1 MGKHETAW
9 WIAGGFAVAAILA
22 ASVLATTGVDAHG
35 TSIALRVTARLSF
48 LIFCPA
54 YIGGAMAELFGPR
67 FLPVKRRGR
76 MLGLAYAAAQV
87 VHLSLVGWLCWIGA
101 APGIG
106 VFVIFGAAA
115 ICTYLLA
122 LGSIGAL
129 QRALGPTGWR
139 VLRFV
144 GMNYIA
150 LAFLKDFL
158 RMPRPPGLRDLAF
171 YGPFLALSIVAPLLY
186 GAGFVLSAGR
196 SWLEPDAIR
205 PVRSDR

>member
-1 MGKHETAW
+1 MGKHETVLW
-9 WIAGGFAVAAILA
+9 MAGGFVAAAILA
-22 ASVLATTGVDAHG
+22 ASVLAAAGTDAHG
-35 TSIALRVTARLSF
+35 TSAALRVTARLSF
-48 LIFCPA
+48 IIFCPA
-54 YIGGAMAELFGPR
+54 YIGGSLAELFGPR

-76 MLGLAYAAAQV
+76 VLGLAFAAAQL

-101 APGIG
+101 APGAG

-115 ICTYLLA
+115 LCTYLLA
-122 LGSIGAL
+122 LGSIGAV
-129 QRALGPTGWR
+129 QRALGATGWR

-158 RMPRPPGLRDLAF
+158 RMPRPPGLKDLVF
-171 YGPFLALSIVAPLLY
+171 YGPFLALSIAAPLLY
-186 GAGFVLSAGR
+186 GAGFALSTGR

-205 PVRSDR
+205 PARSDR